1 MSGAG
6 PREARAPPGD
16 LAVDLVVVK
25 ATMSSLRVRRSA
37 ALRGTCRVPGD
48 KSISHRALLFG
59 ALCEGVVEASGLGQ
73 GGDNLSTA
81 AALRALGVEVQLEGG
96 SARIA
101 GVGFGGLQAAAQ
113 SLDCG
118 NSGTTIRLLLGL
130 LAGRPFETE
139 LRGDASLTRR
149 PMGRVAAPLRE
160 MGATIDGRS
169 DPARPGDVYPP
180 LRVRGGALS
189 GIKHHLEVSSAQLKS
204 ALILAALQARGP
216 SELREPARS
225 RDHTERMLGFLGAPI
240 SVGGGGE
247 IVVDP
252 SGWNG
257 KLKPARLTIPGDLSS
272 ATFLIVAALI
282 VPGSDVVVENVGLN
296 PTRAGALD
304 VLRAMGADLTIDLTG
319 DAMGEPVGRVRARAG
334 KLRGTRVAGELA
346 LRAIDE
352 IPALA
357 VAAAAADGQTTF
369 ADLAELRIKESDR
382 IAALARELG
391 RAGAR
396 VEERP
401 DGLVVTGLAGR
412 SPTGGAVVP
421 EHDHR
426 IAMAGA
432 ILGLLGAD
440 ETTVPTADIGT
451 SFPTFAETL
460 GALGAALDVG

>member
-1 MSGAG
+1 MS
-6 PREARAPPGD
+6 
-16 LAVDLVVVK
+16 
-25 ATMSSLRVRRSA
+25 SSLRVRRSGP
-37 ALRGTCRVPGD
+37 LRGTCRVPGD

-59 ALCEGVVEASGLGQ
+59 ALCDGVVEASGLGQ

-81 AALRALGVEVQLEGG
+81 AALRALGVDVQLEAGK
-96 SARIA
+96 ARIA
-101 GVGFGGLQAAAQ
+101 GVGFGGLQAAAEA
-113 SLDCG
+113 LDCG
-118 NSGTTIRLLLGL
+118 NSGTTIRLLMGL
-130 LAGRPFETE
+130 VAGRPFETE

-149 PMGRVAAPLRE
+149 PMGRVAAPLRQ
-160 MGATIDGRS
+160 MGATIEGRG
-169 DPARPGDVYPP
+169 DPARPGDVFPP
-180 LRVRGGALS
+180 LRVRGGALN
-189 GIKHHLEVSSAQLKS
+189 GIRHQLKVASAQLKS

-216 SELREPARS
+216 SELVEPARS

-240 SVGGGGE
+240 AVAASGA

-257 KLKPARLTIPGDLSS
+257 RLKPARLTIPGDLSS

-282 VPGSDVVVENVGLN
+282 VPGSDVVIENVGLN

-304 VLRAMGADLTIDLTG
+304 VLRAMGGDLTIEPTG
-319 DAMGEPVGRVRARAG
+319 EAMGEPVGRVRARAS

-357 VAAAAADGQTTF
+357 VAAAAADGETTF
-369 ADLAELRIKESDR
+369 ADLTELRIKESDR

-396 VEERP
+396 VDERP
-401 DGLVVTGLAGR
+401 DGFVVTGLAGR
-412 SPTGGAVVP
+412 PPAGGAVVP

-426 IAMAGA
+426 IAMSGA
-432 ILGLLGAD
+432 ILGLTGAD

-460 GALGAALDVG
+460 GALGAPIDVG